1 MHEYLKVPAS
11 PIGEVR
17 SEEIKATVAEIIRGV
32 RYGGLEAVR
41 RFSIEFD
48 HWSPPSFRV
57 SDEEIRAAELNVS
70 DGLKEHIAFLQEQVR
85 GFAIRQ
91 KRTLV
96 DFEEET
102 LPGVRLGQKQIPIN
116 SVGSYSPG
124 GRYPLIAS
132 SVMTIVVPKVAGTG
146 RVVAFAPPREG
157 KGIYGPQLYTMASS
171 GADEIWSIG
180 GVQAL
185 AAAAYGIEGLDPVD
199 MIVGAGN
206 AYVAEAKR
214 QLFGKVGIDLLAG
227 PTDILVIADESADP
241 RLVAADLLGQAEHG
255 FNSPSTLLTTSRK
268 VAEATIREVNNWL
281 NGDWPTKEVAGRA
294 WHDLGS
300 VILCGSDA
308 ALVMVADALA
318 PEHLEVQTT
327 DPSWF
332 LQRLTNYGSL
342 FLGAHATVAF
352 SDKAIGTNHVLPTG
366 GAARYTGG
374 LWVGKFLKTV
384 TYQTVTES
392 GAQTISRHAAAI
404 SEAEMMMGHA
414 LTCRL
419 RLQSWEDPALVQC
432 QI

>member
-11 PIGEVR
+11 PVGEVR
-17 SEEIKATVAEIIRGV
+17 SEEIRATVAEIIRGV

-41 RFSIEFD
+41 RFSRQYD
-48 HWSPPSFRV
+48 NWSPASFRV
-57 SDEEIRAAELNVS
+57 SDKEIRNAERNVS
-70 DGLKEHIAFLQEQVR
+70 DDLKEHIAFLQEQVR
-85 GFAIRQ
+85 GFAVRQ

-132 SVMTIVVPKVAGTG
+132 SVMTIVVPKVAGSK

-157 KGIYGPQLYTMASS
+157 KGIYGPQLYAMASS

-185 AAAAYGIEGLDPVD
+185 AAAAYGTEELDPVD

-227 PTDILVIADESADP
+227 PTDILVIADQSADP

-255 FNSPSTLLTTSRK
+255 FNSPATLVTTSRHL
-268 VAEATIREVNNWL
+268 ADETIREVHRWL
-281 NGDWPTKEVAGRA
+281 TGGWPTKEVAGKA
-294 WHDLGS
+294 WRDLGS
-300 VILCGSDA
+300 VVVCESDA
-308 ALVMVADALA
+308 EMVKVADAFA
-318 PEHLEVQTT
+318 PEHLEVQTG
-327 DPSWF
+327 DPNWF

-342 FLGAHATVAF
+342 FLGAQATVAY

-384 TYQTVTES
+384 TYQTVTEV
-392 GAQTISRHAAAI
+392 GAQTIGRHAAAI
-404 SEAEMMMGHA
+404 SDAEMMMGHA

-419 RLQSWEDPALVQC
+419 RLQSREDAA
-432 QI
+432 